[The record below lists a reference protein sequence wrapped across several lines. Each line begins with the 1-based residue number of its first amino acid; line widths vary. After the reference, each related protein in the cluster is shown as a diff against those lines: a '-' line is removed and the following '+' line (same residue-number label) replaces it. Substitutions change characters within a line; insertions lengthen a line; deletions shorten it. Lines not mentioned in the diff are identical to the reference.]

1 MILAILASITAIVL
15 SEIGLQTQM
24 PETEAVM
31 SADLSFS

>member
-1 MILAILASITAIVL
+1 VTLAILASVTARVL

-31 SADLSFS
+31 SEDPNFS